1 MSRRFTNTPLRLSL
15 GLVLLALTAAEVI
28 AGPGAPCEGLQLLTS
43 GRASAHEAAGARV
56 DHYGPGDAIW
66 PVDPSYE
73 KAPTVSADESCKT
86 MVLAPA
92 ARRWLEEHDE
102 RLALKLYRYLLAG
115 RFEGEPRASLPND
128 AVKPGSGSESESP
141 P

>member
-1 MSRRFTNTPLRLSL
+1 MKVSAGAPLAWNRLRGTSIA
-15 GLVLLALTAAEVI
+15 GQSSDGQPSGRITAA
-28 AGPGAPCEGLQLLTS
+28 A
-43 GRASAHEAAGARV
+43 
-56 DHYGPGDAIW
+56 
-66 PVDPSYE
+66 
-73 KAPTVSADESCKT
+73 VSADEPCKT

-115 RFEGEPRASLPND
+115 RFQGEPRASLPD
-128 AVKPGSGSESESP
+128 EAVKPGSGSKSESP